1 MQRTRWE
8 QIEDHLIAVRDGT
21 YSIKAGHAVEACR
34 KGKLL
39 IDALWHRASR
49 KGLCEGGAMQK
60 ILMKHLITKAHKR
73 APPACKRLTGSAL
86 SERAAS

>member
-49 KGLCEGGAMQK
+49 KGVMRGRRYAENPHEAPDHQSPQK
-60 ILMKHLITKAHKR
+60 
-73 APPACKRLTGSAL
+73 
-86 SERAAS
+86 ERHQHARD